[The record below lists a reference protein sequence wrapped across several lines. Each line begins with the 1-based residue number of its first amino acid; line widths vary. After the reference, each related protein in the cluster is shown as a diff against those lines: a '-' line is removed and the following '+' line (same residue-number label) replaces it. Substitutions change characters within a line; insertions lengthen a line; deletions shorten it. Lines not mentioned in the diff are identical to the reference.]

1 MTRYINNRPDAAEV
15 AREARTPV
23 RLPQMTSSS
32 MFQGW
37 GPKF

>member
-1 MTRYINNRPDAAEV
+1 MTTRYINRPDADSANENRV
-15 AREARTPV
+15 HV
-23 RLPQMTSSS
+23 RIPQQTSSS